1 MSRAKLLGLMI
12 LALLAFG
19 TTLVA
24 TASGA
29 ELLENLPEVARST
42 PGVGIGTAVYLNL
55 GKTLK
60 LECASTTSTGEET
73 VSKPPEGTFHITFKE
88 CKTTISGLTVKCT
101 GLGDATAGE
110 ILSLGTWKLV
120 FDKNPLTETL
130 TTALLFTVEPTHFVC
145 AGFVLVVSEGTELCL
160 HLNPTVKS
168 KTHEFHCV
176 VNQTSGDREDKEY
189 WLADG
194 SGPSSPTLTQ
204 RVGTG
209 NPEDVAE
216 LALGKITTTEEVF
229 ADQ

>member
-29 ELLENLPEVARST
+29 ELLENLPEAKRSA
-42 PGVGIGTAVYLNL
+42 PGESIGATTYFNL
-55 GKTLK
+55 GETLK
-60 LECASTTSTGEET
+60 LECTTATGTGEET
-73 VSKPPEGTFHITFKE
+73 SSKPPEGTFHITFTG
-88 CKTTISGLTVKCT
+88 CKSTISGLTVKCT
-101 GLGDATAGE
+101 GLGDTTAGV

-130 TTALLFTVEPTHFVC
+130 TTALLFIVESTHFVC
-145 AGFVLVVSEGTELCL
+145 GGFVLVVTEGTELCL

-168 KTHEFHCV
+168 EIHEFHCV
-176 VNQTSGDREDKEY
+176 VLKGGDREDKQY
-189 WLADG
+189 WLPNG
-194 SGPSSPTLTQ
+194 EGPFSPTLTQ
-204 RVGTG
+204 KVGTG
-209 NPEDVAE
+209 SAEDVAE
-216 LALGKITTTEEVF
+216 LALGKVTTTEPVF